1 MTAIVNIQMFGKQ
14 EVSVYD
20 PLKDE
25 IIQSFVFTMAEA
37 KDTAE
42 YVIKAYDIDD
52 VLIIGPKLFTKKVG
66 RIIQDLYTYTYRKEI
81 NISYK

>member
-1 MTAIVNIQMFGKQ
+1 MTAIVNVQMFGKQ
-14 EVSVYD
+14 EVSIYD

-37 KDTAE
+37 RDTAE

-52 VLIIGPKLFTKKVG
+52 VVIIGPKLFTKKVG
-66 RIIQDLYTYTYRKEI
+66 RIIQDLYTYTYQKEI

>member
-1 MTAIVNIQMFGKQ
+1 MTAVVNVQMFGKQ

-25 IIQSFVFTMAEA
+25 IIQSFSFSMSDA
-37 KDTAE
+37 KDYAE

-52 VLIIGPKLFTKKVG
+52 VLIIGPKLFTKKIG
-66 RIIQDLYTYTYRKEI
+66 KMIQELYTQTYQKEI